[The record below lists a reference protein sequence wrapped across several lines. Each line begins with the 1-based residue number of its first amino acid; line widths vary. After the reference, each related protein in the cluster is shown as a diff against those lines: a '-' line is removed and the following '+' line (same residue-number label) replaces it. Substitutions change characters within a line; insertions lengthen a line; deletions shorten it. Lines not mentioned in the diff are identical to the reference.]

1 MQLRSCPRVFHG
13 SNGCLIGSA
22 RLVSTLQLQQQI
34 TTYFFTPGQQLA
46 TYVAAE
52 QRQAFLGTRQLTQHT
67 SQPLT
72 GDFLENWITLEGCR
86 LTQQLFSSVQIIRL
100 YRLDEPWYV
109 QYGLWL
115 GRMARGD
122 FGYSRTTNEPVLTTL
137 RKRLP
142 TTAELALLAIL
153 PVVGVGIWLG
163 TAAALNRDGVV
174 DQVVRVMSIVG
185 WSLPTFVLGIWL
197 LVIFYGLLG
206 WFQPGRISTAFAI
219 EMASGGFTTYT
230 GFMVLD
236 ALLNRR
242 LDIALDAVRHLVL
255 PVVTLATVQS
265 AQIMRVMRSSLL
277 DALSEDYVRTARAKG
292 LPTNVVNRKHARRNA
307 LIPVITLSGFVLI
320 GLINGVV
327 ITETIFNYPGL
338 GQWAAR
344 AALNL
349 DYASVLG
356 FAVFAAVAVVLANL
370 LVDVLYGIVD
380 PRIRYG

>member
-1 MQLRSCPRVFHG
+1 LFTFILRRLLMLPIVFFGVTVIIVLLMQLLTPAQRAAAYVRSE
-13 SNGCLIGSA
+13 NQA
-22 RLVSTLQLQQQI
+22 NQI
-34 TTYFFTPGQQLA
+34 P
-46 TYVAAE
+46 E
-52 QRQAFLGTRQLTQHT
+52 
-67 SQPLT
+67 
-72 GDFLENWITLEGCR
+72 
-86 LTQQLFSSVQIIRL
+86 IIRQ

-115 GRMARGD
+115 GRLANGD
-122 FGYSRTTNEPVLTTL
+122 LGYSRTTNEPVLTTL

-142 TTAELALLAIL
+142 TTAELAFLAIL
-153 PVVGVGIWLG
+153 PVIGVGIFLG
-163 TAAALNRDGVV
+163 TMAALNRDGVI
-174 DQVVRVMSIVG
+174 DQVVRVLSIFG
-185 WSLPTFVLGIWL
+185 WSIPTFVMGIWL

-206 WFQPGRISTAFAI
+206 WFQPGRISTEFAI
-219 EMASGGFTTYT
+219 QMATSDFRDFT
-230 GFMVLD
+230 GFLTID
-236 ALLNRR
+236 ALLNGR
-242 LDIALDAVRHLVL
+242 LDIALDALRHLVL
-255 PVVTLATVQS
+255 PVITLATVQS

-292 LPTNVVNRKHARRNA
+292 LQARVVNRKHARRNA

-356 FAVFAAVAVVLANL
+356 FAVFTAVAVVTANL

>member
-1 MQLRSCPRVFHG
+1 LFTFVLR
-13 SNGCLIGSA
+13 
-22 RLVSTLQLQQQI
+22 RLVMLPVVFFGVTIIIVLLMQMLTPAQRAAAYIRSENQANQI
-34 TTYFFTPGQQLA
+34 P
-46 TYVAAE
+46 E
-52 QRQAFLGTRQLTQHT
+52 
-67 SQPLT
+67 
-72 GDFLENWITLEGCR
+72 
-86 LTQQLFSSVQIIRL
+86 IIRL
-100 YRLDEPWYV
+100 YRLDQPWYV

-115 GRMARGD
+115 GRLARGD
-122 FGYSRTTNEPVLTTL
+122 LGYSRTTNEPVLTTL

-142 TTAELALLAIL
+142 TTAELALFAIL
-153 PVVGVGIWLG
+153 PVIGIGIWLG
-163 TAAALNRDGVV
+163 TAAALNRDGPI

-206 WFQPGRISTAFAI
+206 WFQPGRISTVFAI
-219 EMASGGFTTYT
+219 EIASGGFQRFT
-230 GFMVLD
+230 GFMLLD

-242 LDIALDAVRHLVL
+242 LDIALDVVRHLVL

-292 LPTNVVNRKHARRNA
+292 LPTAVVNNKHARRNA

-338 GQWAAR
+338 GQWAAQ

-356 FAVFAAVAVVLANL
+356 FAMFTAVAVVIANL
-370 LVDVLYGIVD
+370 LVDVVYGIVD